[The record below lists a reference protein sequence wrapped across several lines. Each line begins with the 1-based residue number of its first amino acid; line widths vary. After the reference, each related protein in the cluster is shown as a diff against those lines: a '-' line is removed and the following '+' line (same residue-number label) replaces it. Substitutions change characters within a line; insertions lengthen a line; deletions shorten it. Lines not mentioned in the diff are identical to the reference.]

1 MHNYS
6 SAQEVG
12 GVFYFHNGLYK
23 NRKHSIFEGCIDF
36 YTIVKLTGESNNWN
50 WACIWFSLRVH
61 FFQ

>member
-36 YTIVKLTGESNNWN
+36 YTIVKLTGESNN
-50 WACIWFSLRVH
+50 
-61 FFQ
+61 